1 MDLNVRRRAFS
12 TVKVDGNRIREVTFI
27 VEILGGDLS
36 LDDRGR
42 STKDTRAA
50 MSRWCQWMVLVEGSF
65 HG

>member
-1 MDLNVRRRAFS
+1 MELNVRRRAFS
-12 TVKVDGNRIREVTFI
+12 TVQVDGNRIREVTFI

-42 STKDTRAA
+42 SRKDTRAA